1 MVQDRS
7 FTIVQEGPEDHAGVE
22 ALYDAAF
29 GPGRFVKT
37 AERLRE
43 GNARIPEASFLAR
56 DSEGVCAAVRLWP
69 VETGSGGRAALL
81 GPLAVAARQRGR
93 GVAFGL
99 MERSIGVCRE
109 LGFPAVILVGD
120 VAYYERWAFR
130 RAQAGRFQLPGPV
143 DPARI
148 LVRDLSPDAAV
159 LSGMLSVPRTA
170 LVSG

>member
-1 MVQDRS
+1 MVQDCS
-7 FTIVQEGPEDHAGVE
+7 FSIAQEAPGDHAEVE

-56 DSEGVCAAVRLWP
+56 DGEGVCAAVRLWP
-69 VETGSGGRAALL
+69 VETSSGGRAALL

-93 GVAFGL
+93 GVAFRL
-99 MERSIGVCRE
+99 MERAIGVCRE
-109 LGFPAVILVGD
+109 LGFAAVILVGD
-120 VAYYERWAFR
+120 EAYYERWAFR

-148 LVRDLSPDAAV
+148 LVRDLSPDAAG
-159 LSGMLSVPRTA
+159 LSGLLSAPRP
-170 LVSG
+170 VGVRG